1 MGALLTWTTTRPRPD
16 YSTQRPPL
24 STSSSLSFTPFW
36 YYFSKS
42 PNTPAI
48 TVSAVEKSLYSQPH
62 AGLDCKLVWGI
73 TGKSFKPVLLFTRPA
88 PYGQPTSANLLVLQM
103 GKSFKTQCIDEPDS
117 IIQTLLHSFCY
128 ARSVIPS
135 TSRFAASLTDKNY
148 LRLRELQAKAIQWKQ
163 NGQLDSGILAKGS
176 TLQTISGDTLKRL
189 LDQPNIFHILGE
201 AVSIFSCLRL
211 GIPSP
216 STSDL
221 ASSVG
226 RSRFLS
232 WKTAATPKS
241 SSDCSLPLLEKHP
254 YHPVLQSCLSELLPQ
269 DPILSL
275 SVETLHALIDRMTLA
290 QLLINIWFAPYQKNG
305 EVDESISD
313 GIACALA
320 KLDKE
325 NQSEKEAE
333 ELIQVGSTTS
343 ANWIEDAA
351 KLRRLE
357 HDFNIWNLA
366 LQRCEKIKTSGF
378 IF

>member
-1 MGALLTWTTTRPRPD
+1 MPRPD

-24 STSSSLSFTPFW
+24 STSSFSFTPFW

-42 PNTPAI
+42 PNTPAV
-48 TVSAVEKSLYSQPH
+48 TVPDVEKISYPQSH
-62 AGLDCKLVWGI
+62 TGLDCKLVWGI
-73 TGKSFKPVLLFTRPA
+73 TGKSFKPGLLFTRPV

-103 GKSFKTQCIDEPDS
+103 GKSFKTPCIDEPDS
-117 IIQTLLHSFCY
+117 ILQTLIHSFRY

-148 LRLRELQAKAIQWKQ
+148 HRLCDLRAKALQWKQ
-163 NGQLDSGILAKGS
+163 NGQLDSEILAKGPI
-176 TLQTISGDTLKRL
+176 LQTISGDTLGRL

-221 ASSVG
+221 APSVG
-226 RSRFLS
+226 SSRFLS
-232 WKTAATPKS
+232 WKTAAIPKS
-241 SSDCSLPLLEKHP
+241 SSDCSFFFLEKHP
-254 YHPVLQSCLSELLPQ
+254 YHPVLQSCLSELLPH

-275 SVETLHALIDRMTLA
+275 SVETLRALIDRMTMA

-305 EVDESISD
+305 EVEESISD

-325 NQSEKEAE
+325 NKSEKEAD
-333 ELIQVGSTTS
+333 ELIHVGSTTS
-343 ANWIEDAA
+343 ANWVEDAA
-351 KLRRLE
+351 KLRCLE

-366 LQRCEKIKTSGF
+366 LQRCEKLVSGC
-378 IF
+378 IS